1 MLFTFIAYIRV
12 LITDDKIEKK
22 LTKFVERFVKSTACK
37 MKNEQETLNS
47 SKLNNPLKNS
57 LMDV

>member
-1 MLFTFIAYIRV
+1 MLFKFIAYIRV

-22 LTKFVERFVKSTACK
+22 LTKFVERFLKSTACK

-47 SKLNNPLKNS
+47 SKINNF
-57 LMDV
+57 